1 MGGADLR
8 DCGTCSACCRWPE
21 ISEISKPRGVA
32 CSHLDACG
40 YGCQIYTLR
49 PRSCR
54 GFQCAWI
61 EGHGEARDIP
71 DTSGVFLFR
80 RDSKFG
86 DNVLIAVDLMHGS
99 ARSKKRAIKRI
110 ARDSGLLCL
119 MVDKDNPEKIVL
131 AYSPTGTLAAEYPQL
146 AHLEVL

>member
-21 ISEISKPRGVA
+21 ISALAKPRGVT

-40 YGCQIYTLR
+40 YGCTVYALR
-49 PRSCR
+49 PQACRSFR
-54 GFQCAWI
+54 CAWI

-86 DNVLIAVDLMHGS
+86 NNVLIAVDLGHGPM
-99 ARSKKRAIKRI
+99 RQKKKAIKRI
-110 ARDSGLLCL
+110 SRDSGLLCL
-119 MVDKDNPEKIVL
+119 LVDKDNPEKILL
-131 AYSPTGTLAAEYPQL
+131 AYSPTNTLAAEYPKL
-146 AHLEVL
+146 AHLGIL